1 MKRRPDWVF
10 VMRLALALGMTK
22 RDLCERMDVAELREW
37 MAFDRYIEPFGRDWE
52 QTGVLAALTIAPH
65 VKGRAPKPQDFMPI
79 RRPPMTAEEIAA
91 ELGKLRPNSGTET

>member
-10 VMRLALALGMTK
+10 VMRLALALGITK

-79 RRPPMTAEEIAA
+79 RRPPMTAE
-91 ELGKLRPNSGTET
+91 